1 MKKTPKTQQ
10 QPKKETP
17 QITVIANNKKAHH
30 EYEVLEKFEAGI
42 ELRGTEIKSLRE
54 GRVNL
59 KESYVLARNGEAKII
74 GMNINVYDFGNIF
87 NHKPKRE
94 RRLLLH
100 KKEILKLEQRA
111 QQEGLTIIPLSVYIK
126 GRLAKLSI
134 ALCKGKKLHDKRQS
148 LQEKDTKR
156 EIQRLL
162 KSHRM

>member
-1 MKKTPKTQQ
+1 MIKMKKTTA
-10 QPKKETP
+10 PKKDAP
-17 QITVIANNKKAHH
+17 QITLIASNKKANH
-30 EYEVLEKFEAGI
+30 EYEILEKFEAGI
-42 ELRGTEIKSLRE
+42 ALRGTEIKSLRE

-59 KESYVLARNGEAKII
+59 KESYVLARNGSANII
-74 GMNINVYDFGNIF
+74 GMNISAYDFGNVF

-126 GRLAKLSI
+126 GRLAKMSI